1 MKKPQ
6 GFSALD
12 RTAALTGGAS
22 SSMRVANAAG
32 SFDWSKL
39 TELFTAIGGLASGV
53 MTGAGAIMQG
63 KAYQD
68 SLNAQNTSLSGSGW
82 QMPVVQQ
89 KSNTGLWL
97 MVGGGVLML
106 VLVLVLVLRRK

>member
-22 SSMRVANAAG
+22 SSLRVANASG
-32 SFDWSKL
+32 WDDFDMDKL
-39 TELFTAIGGLASGV
+39 VTGLVGV
-53 MTGAGAIMQG
+53 GDTIGAILEGVGSYKKNTAASSPNQPV
-63 KAYQD
+63 QD
-68 SLNAQNTSLSGSGW
+68 FRTPIFS
-82 QMPVVQQ
+82 QQ

-106 VLVLVLVLRRK
+106 ALVLVLVLRRK